1 MSNLAYDLLAE
12 TLEKQGIQIEAVK
25 AHLKQQH
32 IETPSWGYGNSGT
45 RFGVFEQPGAAR
57 NAAERL
63 EDAATVHRF
72 TGISPTVALHIPWDK
87 TDDWGALKQYAA
99 DVGIGIGRD

>member
-25 AHLKQQH
+25 AHLKEQH

-45 RFGVFEQPGAAR
+45 RFGF
-57 NAAERL
+57 
-63 EDAATVHRF
+63 
-72 TGISPTVALHIPWDK
+72 
-87 TDDWGALKQYAA
+87 
-99 DVGIGIGRD
+99 